1 MPGHHVTF
9 PNGAKTSRRES
20 SVEELVTPAMWP
32 IFFIPSSREIEPCII
47 KRLFN
52 RYPLSIILNIRK
64 NDFAGLPLPTAE
76 LLFVPFGTGYPPPGE
91 PRTAARGN
99 HAFST
104 APCTRR
110 SQW

>member
-9 PNGAKTSRRES
+9 PNGAKTSGRES
-20 SVEELVTPAMWP
+20 SVEELVTTAMWP

-52 RYPLSIILNIRK
+52 RSPLLIILNIRK

-76 LLFVPFGTGYPPPGE
+76 LLFVPFWHWISAY
-91 PRTAARGN
+91 R
-99 HAFST
+99 
-104 APCTRR
+104 
-110 SQW
+110 

>member
-9 PNGAKTSRRES
+9 PNGAKTSGRES
-20 SVEELVTPAMWP
+20 SVEELVTTAMWP

-52 RYPLSIILNIRK
+52 RSPLLIILNISK

-76 LLFVPFGTGYPPPGE
+76 LLFVPFCFWVSAYRRAETCGS
-91 PRTAARGN
+91 RQSRR
-99 HAFST
+99 HHST
-104 APCTRR
+104 L
-110 SQW
+110 